1 MTMDE
6 GMAFTIGEL
15 PFQLYAVKGH
25 KKLTKVLVM

>member
-15 PFQLYAVKGH
+15 AFELFAVNCDDAS
-25 KKLTKVLVM
+25 VRY

>member
-15 PFQLYAVKGH
+15 AFELFAVNCYY
-25 KKLTKVLVM
+25 VSVRY